1 MFAAGILF
9 GTILTIILSH
19 QLAKQSTENI
29 LPKKSCIS
37 NNIVYK
43 HGEKI
48 QDGCNSCTCE
58 NGQVTCTQKACNTNS
73 SLAAP
78 QGNACSEDAFVC
90 PNNSSVGRS
99 GPSCSFDACPYAPAK
114 LLNEKTIVGEHFS
127 IKIPQDWK
135 NETQQMNEG
144 HITQTTIS
152 GPEGELM
159 LSTGTGFG
167 GACDNTWTK
176 IKIAHETLEGCY
188 GQLPNGSWEIKQ
200 INKQLSKDNWFDGRI
215 VIHAG
220 VGGMNA
226 ATVMTI
232 VSTLTLNK

>member
-29 LPKKSCIS
+29 LPKKSCII

-48 QDGCNSCTCE
+48 QDDCNSCTCE

-99 GPSCSFDACPYAPAK
+99 GPSGSFDACPYAPAK

-144 HITQTTIS
+144 RITQTVLS
-152 GPEGELM
+152 GSAGKIV
-159 LSTGTGFG
+159 LSFGSGFG
-167 GACDNTWTK
+167 GACDNTWIK
-176 IKIAHETLEGCY
+176 IKITNETLEGCY
-188 GQLPNGSWEIKQ
+188 GQLPDGSWEIKQ
-200 INKQLSKDNWFDGRI
+200 INKQLSQDNFFDGRV
-215 VIHAG
+215 VIHPKTDTI
-220 VGGMNA
+220 NA
-226 ATVMTI
+226 DTILSI
-232 VSTLTLNK
+232 VSTLKLTN